1 MASLFQC
8 TSSLSLTTVPNS
20 SSTPCVF
27 PRITGSETLFKIKS
41 STLSKGRSLKNR
53 GFVCQSVQETDTYS
67 FEVERSKAE
76 AIAAYKLKLLVR
88 VRSLLVSNLLFASF
102 LDGFFA
108 QQILD
113 NF

>member
-27 PRITGSETLFKIKS
+27 PRITGSETLFKIKPS
-41 STLSKGRSLKNR
+41 SLSRSLKNR

-102 LDGFFA
+102 LDGYFA